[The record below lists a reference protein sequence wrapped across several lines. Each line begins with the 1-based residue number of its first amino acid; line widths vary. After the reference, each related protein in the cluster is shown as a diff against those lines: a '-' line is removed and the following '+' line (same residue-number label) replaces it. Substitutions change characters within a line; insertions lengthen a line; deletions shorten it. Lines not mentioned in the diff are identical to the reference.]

1 VVGKGGPPAPLT
13 PARETANFFS
23 KNLVKFLSPSEVAG
37 NAMIIL
43 VLFVVTMFLWFL
55 TNLPVPQAQQF
66 GWAGGWLAF
75 IAVLLLGIFLF
86 VPGLRV

>member
-1 VVGKGGPPAPLT
+1 VTDG
-13 PARETANFFS
+13 E
-23 KNLVKFLSPSEVAG
+23 
-37 NAMIIL
+37 AMIVL

-55 TNLPVPQAQQF
+55 TNLPVPQAAQF

-86 VPGLRV
+86 VPGLRA